1 MQELEKFQKKHPKAF
16 KSTSF
21 VLPESSF
28 SLLSSKERKELSTIY
43 FNLAKTIIENGTM
56 SEEEKQPQVLDY
68 LNTSIGLDAM
78 CNKGAYS
85 IIAKMHA
92 TNNNLFG
99 AYANILISLALGE
112 ISHEDEFFIQQ
123 CKRMPFSTP
132 KIIKRQYYN
141 RLDEGLLDLFQFE
154 DVVLV
159 LEPGTYTT
167 TMLMEMDNRNIVII
181 GIGKVTIKNSDINVF
196 RGSDSNLVL
205 YNIHVEC
212 TRGYS
217 LFMKTS
223 QVFVDN
229 CWFIKCSGP
238 VPPICIDGRKAK
250 LFMNKCVVANTKN
263 AGGILADIDSIAY
276 IKDCKLYNIGVS
288 AIEVRYGSSL
298 CAKNNDI
305 YHNKQG
311 ISAWLDA
318 NEITL
323 IDNIIHNNDAEGI
336 LINGNREPLL
346 SKTLNIKNPPQH
358 TVQPPPTSNYTK
370 PSQTFAVLRKNRIL
384 ENGSFGVSTDFQAN
398 VRMEENE
405 IANNGV
411 TGCIIKGG
419 VDAFLINNIIH
430 HNKSNGIEIGAN
442 YQGKVIME
450 NNQIYSN
457 KINIGKFNDK
467 FYNTLAKKCGVDVQQ
482 LSVPVEMNNNEI
494 GDNYSDQE
502 NYVNFNVSSNRP
514 GIHLFYEEDPNL
526 YAIGNTYGFN
536 LLKGLDINATAT
548 VEASMIFHDTQK
560 IKNKQVSVFLGGV
573 GDLRNIVETVYGLTI
588 LLESQSENYNV
599 NLLFTINDFNS
610 TMLTRDLV
618 LLEMISRLPDPKP
631 SFTNLESLYNKWNKD
646 FVVGAIQ
653 ILSVWGEK
661 NINTNTFHKLNDC
674 INSLIESLENN
685 VKTKKKNGNMGFKK
699 KLPSWVSFKYSP
711 STASSILR
719 TLRHWKEK
727 SPTPAALNW
736 EARQREHSRITFL
749 RESEV
754 FENLKKY
761 HHVDEDIN
769 IYTRYRLPVSTQA
782 QYCDDEHRFAYSGTG
797 RTKFNI
803 TMLTVPTM
811 EDDVY
816 PTLSIFRAFQID
828 DYILQSG
835 NQQLTLYDRLLL
847 TLLPKFV
854 SLRASLRES
863 SSVQMQ
869 VVPILGDVIDTL
881 LYRLPSSVRFDAIDC
896 SNLAD
901 YVSIL
906 NILFS
911 TAPRLMDN
919 SLLTLQLMKLRESP
933 SKPMNEFVEERL
945 GVNLNVIASLT
956 GITYIDA
963 YYKDF
968 AVYSTWKF
976 DIKCKT
982 EDIEKKPVTL
992 MMDVI
997 SVANACCT
1005 DYTTR
1010 IKGLSINTLVRL
1022 FQIMVVRFPEKTIA
1036 KLFRLLFA
1044 SEGFIRHVK
1053 NFEMHSIELKTF
1065 MTMHLS
1071 SSIIMKLDE
1080 FKDLKA
1086 PIARYSVRWKTDMIN
1101 KNNMF
1106 TMVHSEAEIWLRL
1119 IKPAPNGG
1127 TTRTPKKKK
1136 KDKKGKGNNN
1146 NTSDDREPI
1155 HYYFD
1160 SVSLNAAEAPIISIS
1175 FHLPVPFYNTHKDW
1189 ILECNVGSVKVLTAA
1204 EMLTLSKVT
1213 QKDLNHYYT
1222 WVDVLKT
1229 KDNDKT
1235 ENSCDD
1241 IKDARVC
1248 KRCGDA
1254 ASKFCT
1260 GCKSVYYCS
1269 KYCQKEDWKRHKKED
1284 CTDKLKI

>member
-1 MQELEKFQKKHPKAF
+1 MQELERFQKKHPKAF
-16 KSTSF
+16 KDTSF

-28 SLLSSKERKELSTIY
+28 SLLSFKERRELSTIY
-43 FNLAKTIIENGTM
+43 FNLAKAIIENGITGM
-56 SEEEKQPQVLDY
+56 SEEGKQPQVLDY

-78 CNKGAYS
+78 CNKGAYNM
-85 IIAKMHA
+85 IAKLHA
-92 TNNNLFG
+92 TNNNLFS

-112 ISHEDEFFIQQ
+112 ISREDEFFIQQ

-132 KIIKRQYYN
+132 EVIRRHN
-141 RLDEGLLDLFQFE
+141 RSEEVLLDWLQFKN
-154 DVVLV
+154 VVLV
-159 LEPGTYTT
+159 LEPGTYINTIF
-167 TMLMEMDNRNIVII
+167 MINKNIIII
-181 GIGKVTIKNSDINVF
+181 GIGRVIIKNSGQFVF
-196 RGSDSNLVL
+196 RGFDSNLVL

-212 TRGYS
+212 TRGNS
-217 LFMKTS
+217 LYMGTS
-223 QVFVDN
+223 QVFVNN
-229 CWFIKCSGP
+229 CWFTKCSGTFPP
-238 VPPICIDGRKAK
+238 VCIDGRKST
-250 LFMNKCVVANTKN
+250 LFMNKCVVANSKN
-263 AGGILADIDSIAY
+263 AGGISVDIDSKAY
-276 IKDCKLYNIGVS
+276 IKNCELYNIGAS
-288 AIEVRYGSSL
+288 AIEIRYGSSL
-298 CAKNNDI
+298 YAENNDI
-305 YHNKQG
+305 HHNRQG
-311 ISAWLDA
+311 VLAWLDA
-318 NEITL
+318 NEVTL
-323 IDNIIHNNDAEGI
+323 VDNIIHGNHGEGI
-336 LINGNREPLL
+336 LISGNREPAL
-346 SKTLNIKNPPQH
+346 SKRLNINNPPQH

-370 PSQTFAVLRKNRIL
+370 PSQTIAVLRKNQIL
-384 ENGSFGVSTDFQAN
+384 KNGSFGVSTDFQAN

-419 VDAFLINNIIH
+419 VDAFLINNMIH
-430 HNKSNGIEIGAN
+430 HNKSDGIEIGAN
-442 YQGKVIME
+442 YQGKIIME

-457 KINIGKFNDK
+457 KKNIIQLNDK
-467 FYNTLAKKCGVDVQQ
+467 FYNKLAKEYGVDVQQ
-482 LSVPVEMNNNEI
+482 LSVPVKMVNNEI
-494 GDNYSDQE
+494 GDNYSDQK
-502 NYVNFNVSSNRP
+502 NFVNFNVSSNRP
-514 GIHLFYEEDPNL
+514 GIHLFYEEDPSL

-536 LLKGLDINATAT
+536 LLKDDLFISSTATAEVPT
-548 VEASMIFHDTQK
+548 ISYDTQK
-560 IKNKQVSVFLGGV
+560 VKNKQLSVFLGGI
-573 GDLRNIVETVYGLTI
+573 GDLRNIVETVHGLTMS
-588 LLESQSENYNV
+588 LKCHSENYNV
-599 NLLFTINDFNS
+599 NLHFTINDFNS
-610 TMLTRDLV
+610 TILTRDLV

-631 SFTNLESLYNKWNKD
+631 SFTNLESFYNEWNKD

-685 VKTKKKNGNMGFKK
+685 IKTNNNTVFKK
-699 KLPSWVSFKYSP
+699 KLPSWISFKYSP
-711 STASSILR
+711 STASFILR

-736 EARQREHSRITFL
+736 ETRQVERSRITYL

-754 FENLKKY
+754 FENLKK
-761 HHVDEDIN
+761 HHHADEDIN
-769 IYTRYRLPVSTQA
+769 IYTRYRLPVSAQA
-782 QYCDDEHRFAYSGTG
+782 QSCDDEYRFAYSETN
-797 RTKFNI
+797 RSKFNI

-816 PTLSIFRAFQID
+816 PALNIFRAFQID
-828 DYILQSG
+828 DCILQSG
-835 NQQLTLYDRLLL
+835 DQPLTLYDRLLL

-854 SLRASLRES
+854 SLRASLHES
-863 SSVQMQ
+863 SSVQMH

-881 LYRLPSSVRFDAIDC
+881 LYRLPSSVRFNAIDC

-911 TAPRLMDN
+911 AAPRLMDN
-919 SLLTLQLMKLRESP
+919 SLLTLQLMRLRESP

-956 GITYIDA
+956 GITYIDS

-976 DIKCKT
+976 DIKYKT

-1005 DYTTR
+1005 DHTTR

-1022 FQIMVVRFPEKTIA
+1022 FQIMIVRFPEKTIA

-1044 SEGFIRHVK
+1044 TEGFIRHVK
-1053 NFEMHSIELKTF
+1053 NFEMHSVELKTF
-1065 MTMHLS
+1065 MMMHLS

-1080 FKDLKA
+1080 FKDLKV
-1086 PIARYSVRWKTDMIN
+1086 PIARYFVRWKTDEIN

-1106 TMVHSEAEIWLRL
+1106 AMVHSEAEIWLRL
-1119 IKPAPNGG
+1119 IKPTLNGG
-1127 TTRTPKKKK
+1127 TRTPKKKK
-1136 KDKKGKGNNN
+1136 KGKKGKGNNN

-1160 SVSLNAAEAPIISIS
+1160 SVYLNATEAPIISIS
-1175 FHLPVPFYNTHKDW
+1175 FHLSVPFYDTHKDW
-1189 ILECNVGSVKVLTAA
+1189 ILECNVGSVKVLTTAR
-1204 EMLTLSKVT
+1204 MITLSKVT
-1213 QKDLNHYYT
+1213 QKDLNHHYT

-1229 KDNDKT
+1229 EDNDKP
-1235 ENSCDD
+1235 ENNIDD

-1254 ASKFCT
+1254 ASKLCT
-1260 GCKSVYYCS
+1260 RCKSVYYCS
-1269 KYCQKEDWKRHKKED
+1269 QDCQKNDWKRHKKED
-1284 CTDKLKI
+1284 CTQSTTE